1 MHITNIEQY
10 LTVHENRQIRSGKS
24 GAEVWETEEKYVIK
38 HVQRTKLSNP
48 EVFTFYRNEAYFYRF
63 FEQSDRRELLSCLP
77 EVLDIQVSDC
87 EILILMKKYQELSRE
102 KANEELLQKIMRV
115 LAMIHSREIPAFLR
129 QEQREPEYLTEAQIK
144 SCLSGWRSVLA
155 EHPGNL
161 TKEF

>member
-24 GAEVWETEEKYVIK
+24 GAEVWETEGKYVIK
-38 HVQRTKLSNP
+38 HVQRAKLSNP
-48 EVFTFYRNEAYFYRF
+48 EMFTFYRNEAYFYQF

-115 LAMIHSREIPAFLR
+115 LAMIH
-129 QEQREPEYLTEAQIK
+129 
-144 SCLSGWRSVLA
+144 C
-155 EHPGNL
+155 
-161 TKEF
+161 